1 MTIET
6 IRKKYTVDFA
16 YLYNDYVITKS
27 ITISM
32 TDFQKRFEFDN
43 IRKEIEEVF
52 YDNMSSYT
60 DNFINDM
67 ISYFTDNVMIIA
79 EQSEIELL
87 REKNEQLL
95 IEIDSLKNILEQNKL
110 LIMEVLKKL

>member
-6 IRKKYTVDFA
+6 IRKKYQIDFV
-16 YLYNDYVITKS
+16 YLYNDYISTKE
-27 ITISM
+27 INISM
-32 TDFQKRFEFDN
+32 IDFQKRFEFDTL
-43 IRKEIEEVF
+43 RKDIEEVF

-60 DNFINDM
+60 DNFMNDM
-67 ISYFTDNVMIIA
+67 ISYFTDNIMIIA

-87 REKNEQLL
+87 REKNEQLI
-95 IEIDSLKNILEQNKL
+95 IEIDNLKNLLEQNKL